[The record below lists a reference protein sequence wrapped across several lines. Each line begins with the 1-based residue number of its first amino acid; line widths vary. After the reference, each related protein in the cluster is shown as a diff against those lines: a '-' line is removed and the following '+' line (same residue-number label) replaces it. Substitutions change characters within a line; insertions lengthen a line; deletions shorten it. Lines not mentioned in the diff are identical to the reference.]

1 MKQEVLKHAADLL
14 LTSKRLTGGDEPKY
28 LPKIF
33 IVNGHCY
40 YYLNAARRAA
50 YGTNYPIVVMTIEE
64 AWEISTLLHRDSLKQ
79 EDVAW
84 EFDQTGETF
93 NGRLFDDRR
102 SILANMVK
110 NPVIPLVPNP

>member
-14 LTSKRLTGGDEPKY
+14 LMSKRLTGGDEPKF

-79 EDVAW
+79 NAVAW

-93 NGRLFDDRR
+93 DGRLFDDRR